1 MSRVGKM
8 EIPLPQGVEV
18 NIDGAAVTVK
28 GPKGTLLRT
37 LHPDMGVALDA
48 GTLIV
53 RRPDDTQAH
62 RALHGTTRAVLAN
75 MVTGVT
81 TGFERSLDVV
91 GTGYRAEQD
100 GSAVLLF
107 VGYSHPVR
115 YEPRPGVSVDLE
127 DRGRRI
133 IVRGIDKEA
142 VGQTAVEIRSTR
154 PPEPYKGKGIRYGGE
169 RVRRKAGK
177 AGKVGK

>member
-1 MSRVGKM
+1 MSRVGKLHIN
-8 EIPLPQGVEV
+8 IPPGVDV
-18 NIDGAAVTVK
+18 KIDGLELTVK
-28 GPKGTLLRT
+28 GPKGALSRT
-37 LHPDMGVALDA
+37 LNPNVSVTREGDAL
-48 GTLIV
+48 V
-53 RRPDDTQAH
+53 VSRPGDEQVL
-62 RALHGTTRAVLAN
+62 RALHGTTRAVVAN
-75 MVTGVT
+75 MVSGVSE
-81 TGFERSLDVV
+81 GFQRMLDVV

-100 GSAVLLF
+100 GRAVLLF

-115 YEPRPGVSVDLE
+115 YEPPAGVTIDLE

-142 VGQTAVEIRSTR
+142 VGQTAVEIRRHR
-154 PPEPYKGKGIRYGGE
+154 PPEPYKGKGIAYTDE